1 MNSNLTELEVITL
14 FAKFEDENNS
24 VGFVNYDSVDDDDDS
39 ETDWQKEHQKQL
51 RKAANYSIGW
61 KILNLK
67 TCEIEDISY
76 CGNEEEIKNPYKTLD
91 RLAKLYIK
99 YGLDYIPVSIETA
112 YSNLI
117 SLLIKGYYLK

>member
-24 VGFVNYDSVDDDDDS
+24 VGFVNYDSVADDDNS
-39 ETDWQKEHQKQL
+39 ETDWQKEHRKQL
-51 RKAANYSIGW
+51 EKANNKYIGW